1 MFNIV
6 LFEPQI
12 PQNTG
17 NIVRTCAATGA
28 YLHLIKPLGFSTKE
42 RELKRAGLDYWA
54 HVNIKIYENFQSF
67 LSSNEPKNI
76 VVATKHGNKTHSA
89 ISYEINTYL
98 LFGNETS
105 GLPKQIRKTYA
116 ENSVRIPMLPN
127 IRCLNLSNAVS
138 ILIYEAMR
146 QLNYPKLS

>member
-1 MFNIV
+1 MVNIV

-28 YLHLIKPLGFSTKE
+28 YLHLIEPLGFSTKE
-42 RELKRAGLDYWA
+42 KELKRAGLDYWS
-54 HVNIKIYENFQSF
+54 HVTIKIYENFQSF
-67 LSSNEPKNI
+67 ISINEPKNI
-76 VVATKHGNKTHSA
+76 VIATKYGSKPHSA

-105 GLPKQIRKTYA
+105 GLPENIRKNYA
-116 ENSVRIPMLPN
+116 ESSVRIPMLPN